1 MRIHGKNWAK
11 IAEFVGTRDQQ
22 QCRSHRQKFV
32 QRIKA
37 DPTIVGA
44 DLLQIMIKID
54 EKNYWTEH
62 EHKKFIKAVRIHG
75 KNWSKIAQYVVT
87 RNYSGCQSHGHQFV

>member
-1 MRIHGKNWAK
+1 MQCSYHGKTFIKRIGADPNIEGADLLQIMRRVQKNTNLWTKDEQEKFITAMRIHGKNWAK

-44 DLLQIMIKID
+44 DLL
-54 EKNYWTEH
+54 
-62 EHKKFIKAVRIHG
+62 
-75 KNWSKIAQYVVT
+75 
-87 RNYSGCQSHGHQFV
+87 